1 MKQKYWKKPLKL
13 SSLCMAILLLLSLFA
28 CTQKEMEKEHVRIEG
43 SFAQLSLGDIVR
55 KSEIIAY
62 GEVIEKG
69 PVTTPEYAT
78 DYDYGKNVS
87 VRVKKGLR
95 NCEEGDTVVY
105 WELGGEAPNGK
116 IYEHP
121 GIRTAEIGDTVLVFI
136 TDMKSAIGRGP
147 FVEDEDGNVSVLNIF
162 LDEEERLSPN
172 PYSSEPPSSS
182 AVSSQNPYDSTVL
195 PMEEYIEI
203 VEGVIQAQDEGEE

>member
-147 FVEDEDGNVSVLNIF
+147 FVEDEDGNVSVPSDF
-162 LDEEERLSPN
+162 MVEEEHETPDDPN
-172 PYSSEPPSSS
+172 
-182 AVSSQNPYDSTVL
+182 STEVL
-195 PMEEYIEI
+195 VMDAYMEK
-203 VEGVIQAQDEGEE
+203 VEDVIQAQDEGKE